1 MLGGQLLMILFVIAS
16 LYCSASF
23 IIANYGGRA
32 LPPRNITRDNMT
44 SLYLAI
50 VFGVIA
56 TGIKN
61 FLDTLG

>member
-1 MLGGQLLMILFVIAS
+1 MTGAQLIFLFFIIAS
-16 LYCSASF
+16 VYCSASF
-23 IIANYGGRA
+23 FLATYGGRV

-50 VFGVIA
+50 AFGVIA
-56 TGIKN
+56 HGIKN